1 MSESIVAF
9 RSRSLGAVG
18 GQLLRFAAVGG
29 VGFVVDI
36 IVFNLLLHHPV
47 PIAAWTIIA
56 KTISTA
62 LAIAVNWVGNRM
74 WTFRERRRADTVREA
89 MEFLIASLIGSGVSL
104 LCLGVSHYVLGLTTT
119 FDDNVSA
126 NVVGLVL
133 GSAVRFAAYR
143 WWVFGDRSSA
153 DDVDAVSTGSS
164 TTTVAP
170 SPGRL
175 STRAVPPARSAS
187 LATIASPSPPPE

>member
-1 MSESIVAF
+1 M
-9 RSRSLGAVG
+9 G

-29 VGFVVDI
+29 VGFLVDI
-36 IVFNLLLHHPV
+36 VVFNLLLRHPV

-56 KTISTA
+56 KAISTT

-74 WTFRERRRADTVREA
+74 WTFRERRRADAVREA

-143 WWVFGDRSSA
+143 WWVFGDRSPSG
-153 DDVDAVSTGSS
+153 DIDAASTGSS
-164 TTTVAP
+164 ITTEAP

-187 LATIASPSPPPE
+187 LATIANPSPPPE